1 MSRAASH
8 RALLLSCTNRTPFR
22 FSDTIK
28 KTNEMVRR
36 VVRCLMPKNSK
47 AEKILAEKMRKVGWK
62 DLEGAGISAGDVD
75 TMRGPKRP
83 LKKGPRKKSR

>member
-1 MSRAASH
+1 
-8 RALLLSCTNRTPFR
+8 
-22 FSDTIK
+22 
-28 KTNEMVRR
+28 
-36 VVRCLMPKNSK
+36 MPKNSK